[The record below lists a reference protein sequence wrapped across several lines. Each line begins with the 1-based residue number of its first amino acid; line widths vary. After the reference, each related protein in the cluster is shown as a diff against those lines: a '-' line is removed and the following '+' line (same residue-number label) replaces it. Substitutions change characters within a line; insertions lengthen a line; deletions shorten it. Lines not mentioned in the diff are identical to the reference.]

1 MRTAISS
8 MTDTMDFISLI
19 RPKRLDFLTT
29 MTPGEQAT
37 MALHTDYVRDMIT
50 QGKIFLEGSTPDG
63 TISVLIYRVD
73 SAIEAR
79 RLFYSDPAVIAG
91 IGYPEL
97 YPLTIGHLA
106 AS

>member
-1 MRTAISS
+1 MNY
-8 MTDTMDFISLI
+8 TMDFISLI

-29 MTPGEQAT
+29 MTPEEQVT
-37 MALHTDYVRDMIT
+37 MVQHADYVKDMIA
-50 QGKIFLEGSTPDG
+50 QGKIFMHGGAPDG
-63 TISVLIYRVD
+63 TIRVLIYRVD

-79 RLFYSDPAVIAG
+79 RLFYNDPAVIAG

-106 AS
+106 VS

>member
-1 MRTAISS
+1 MTTAISWVS
-8 MTDTMDFISLI
+8 DTMEFISLI
-19 RPKRLDFLTT
+19 RPKRMDFFTT
-29 MTPGEQAT
+29 MTPEEQAT
-37 MALHTDYVRDMIT
+37 MLQHTDYVKDMIT
-50 QGKIFLEGSTPDG
+50 QGKIFLQGNAPDG

-97 YPLTIGHLA
+97 YPLSIEHLTVN
-106 AS
+106 

>member
-1 MRTAISS
+1 MSQ
-8 MTDTMDFISLI
+8 TMEFISLI
-19 RPKRLDFLTT
+19 RPKRLDFLST
-29 MTPGEQAT
+29 MTPEEQAT
-37 MALHTDYVRDMIT
+37 MVQHTDYVREMIV
-50 QGKIFLEGSTPDG
+50 QGKIFLDGGAPDG
-63 TISVLIYRVD
+63 TIGVIIYRVD

-97 YPLTIGHLA
+97 YPLTIRHPE

>member
-1 MRTAISS
+1 ME
-8 MTDTMDFISLI
+8 FISLI

-29 MTPGEQAT
+29 MTPEEEAA
-37 MALHTDYVRDMIT
+37 MALHKDYVRDMIA
-50 QGKIFLEGSTPDG
+50 QGKIFLQGGAPDG

-73 SAIEAR
+73 TAIEAR

-97 YPLTIGHLA
+97 YPLDIGHLA
-106 AS
+106 DR

>member
-1 MRTAISS
+1 MIQ
-8 MTDTMDFISLI
+8 TMEFISLI

-29 MTPGEQAT
+29 MSLAEKAT
-37 MALHTDYVRDMIT
+37 MIQHKDYVRDLIA
-50 QGKIFLEGSTPDG
+50 QGKIFLEGNAPDG